1 MDQPT
6 SVVVGKT
13 KPSMEALQ
21 TNIDRRLRP
30 TLLLVKLFGI
40 GTCQCHVLAVELQS
54 RSPLLFTDPSLS
66 QPLVQSPLR
75 TRPPGRKDHYENRNH
90 KHARAPTHR
99 CAKGMISRC
108 VFLFIQYTMAYFSR
122 PVSVTNRDALVY
134 LLYNAHCKRRTCLT
148 TLSMTLS
155 DYDI

>member
-40 GTCQCHVLAVELQS
+40 GTCQ
-54 RSPLLFTDPSLS
+54 
-66 QPLVQSPLR
+66 
-75 TRPPGRKDHYENRNH
+75 
-90 KHARAPTHR
+90 
-99 CAKGMISRC
+99 
-108 VFLFIQYTMAYFSR
+108 
-122 PVSVTNRDALVY
+122 
-134 LLYNAHCKRRTCLT
+134 
-148 TLSMTLS
+148 
-155 DYDI
+155 